1 MPSTRSP
8 MSSRVS
14 TSSPSRPPPV
24 QTQHHRSQQPTRMRH
39 AHHTPGIITLPQAK
53 LGESGPS
60 SASSASPSR
69 HSSPRSTPPSSV
81 DKPVPTVEQGEGK
94 RRRRTK
100 ANRAETPLK
109 AEAVFA
115 ETLADAPEQ
124 AVSASD
130 NSDNAG
136 AAAAATPSK
145 SARRRRG
152 RANRQPSPP
161 LPPDAS
167 ASSGLDQPAP
177 AFASTT
183 PPRSDFAALAGHS
196 RSVPPDPLSVRQ
208 HQYSLADAWDMPA
221 VPQQSSDKP
230 KESLSWQQELLRSGS
245 LNSHSRNGSNSKAG
259 DSPAARTRS
268 RTAKSTANPQPASNT
283 NKSRPPLT
291 TSVSDYGTSTNP
303 TLNWQQE
310 MLLRTDDAQL
320 VQQQSSSTNAS
331 STLTPARQRR
341 NQIKDSITF
350 GVAGLDLSEDDTD
363 VFGSSASTPR
373 RQQHQ
378 QQQRPRAQQS
388 TPVLSTG
395 STGYSTPVKVAPEAR
410 YAGPTFH
417 NSPAP
422 SLLPVPSFLLRR
434 KAEGVAN

>member
-1 MPSTRSP
+1 

-24 QTQHHRSQQPTRMRH
+24 QQTQRTQHQRSQQPTRMRL
-39 AHHTPGIITLPQAK
+39 AHNTPGIITLPQAK

-100 ANRAETPLK
+100 ANRAESPLK
-109 AEAVFA
+109 AEAVLA
-115 ETLADAPEQ
+115 EALADAPEQ
-124 AVSASD
+124 AVNASD

-136 AAAAATPSK
+136 VAATATPSK
-145 SARRRRG
+145 SSRRRSG

-161 LPPDAS
+161 LPDAS
-167 ASSGLDQPAP
+167 AASGLDQPAP
-177 AFASTT
+177 AFPSTT

-245 LNSHSRNGSNSKAG
+245 LNSHSRNGSNGKAG

-268 RTAKSTANPQPASNT
+268 RTAKTTSNPQPASN
-283 NKSRPPLT
+283 NSKSRPPLT
-291 TSVSDYGTSTNP
+291 TSVSDFGTSTNP
-303 TLNWQQE
+303 ALNWQQE

-320 VQQQSSSTNAS
+320 VQQQSSSSNTS

-350 GVAGLDLSEDDTD
+350 GVAGLDLSEDDAD

-373 RQQHQ
+373 RQQ

-388 TPVLSTG
+388 APVLSTG
-395 STGYSTPVKVAPEAR
+395 STGYSTPVKVVPEAR

-422 SLLPVPSFLLRR
+422 SSLPVPSFLLRR

>member
-24 QTQHHRSQQPTRMRH
+24 QTQHQRSQQPTRMRH
-39 AHHTPGIITLPQAK
+39 AHNTPGIITLPQAK
-53 LGESGPS
+53 LGESGPFS
-60 SASSASPSR
+60 TSSASPSR

-94 RRRRTK
+94 RRKRTK
-100 ANRAETPLK
+100 ASRAETPLK
-109 AEAVFA
+109 AEAVLA
-115 ETLADAPEQ
+115 EALADAPEQ
-124 AVSASD
+124 PVNASE
-130 NSDNAG
+130 NPDNAEV
-136 AAAAATPSK
+136 AATTTPSK
-145 SARRRRG
+145 SSRRRRG

-161 LPPDAS
+161 LFDAS
-167 ASSGLDQPAP
+167 TASGLDQPAP
-177 AFASTT
+177 AFPSTT

-196 RSVPPDPLSVRQ
+196 RSVPPDSLSVRQ
-208 HQYSLADAWDMPA
+208 HQPSLADAWDMPA

-245 LNSHSRNGSNSKAG
+245 LNSHSRNNGKAG

-268 RTAKSTANPQPASNT
+268 RTAKSTSNPQPASNT
-283 NKSRPPLT
+283 TKSRPPLT
-291 TSVSDYGTSTNP
+291 TSVSDLGTSTNP
-303 TLNWQQE
+303 ALNWQQE

-331 STLTPARQRR
+331 SSLTPARQRR

-350 GVAGLDLSEDDTD
+350 GVAGLDLSEDDAD
-363 VFGSSASTPR
+363 VSGSSASTPR
-373 RQQHQ
+373 RQQ
-378 QQQRPRAQQS
+378 QQRPRAQQS
-388 TPVLSTG
+388 APVLSTA
-395 STGYSTPVKVAPEAR
+395 STGYSTPVKVVPEAR

-422 SLLPVPSFLLRR
+422 SSLPVPSFLLRR
-434 KAEGVAN
+434 KAEGVAT